1 LRPPKTTKQSAGFR
15 NSRFQPAAFLQRR
28 RVFCAFLSAQV
39 LEEKENQSSKRRF
52 GQKTPIF
59 DLSGALTK
67 NRGGILCN
75 LSKKADVLIT

>member
-1 LRPPKTTKQSAGFR
+1 
-15 NSRFQPAAFLQRR
+15 
-28 RVFCAFLSAQV
+28 LSAQV